1 MNEII
6 DIRSDTVTV
15 PTEEMRKVIAN
26 AKVGDDVFGEDPTV
40 NELEEYVADLLGKE
54 AAVFVA
60 SGVMANQISLHILTK
75 PADEVI
81 VEAESHIFHY
91 EAAAPALL
99 SGIQLKRLYTEMGIF
114 DAKDIDRSI
123 HPDNEHYPNVS
134 LVCIENTHNRHGGT
148 IIPLENINLIADA
161 VKRNNLKFHCDGARL
176 WEASAATGT
185 PLKIF
190 AEPFDTVSVCLSKGL
205 GAPIGSL
212 VTSTKENIKKARR
225 FRKVLGGGMRQV
237 GILASAG
244 LYAIKNNFGLLAE
257 THSNAKLFAKSI
269 SESEY
274 IKVDFS
280 RIQTNIVIFKHS
292 VQIKSEVFE
301 EECKK
306 NGVKVIQFGPNTFRA
321 VFHFQITKEQTIN
334 AAEIIKSVLQKNI
347 NKFS

>member
-1 MNEII
+1 MNDII
-6 DIRSDTVTV
+6 DIRSDTATV
-15 PTEEMRKVIAN
+15 PTEEMRNVIAN

-81 VEAESHIFHY
+81 VEADSHIFHY
-91 EAAAPALL
+91 EGAAPSVL
-99 SGIQLKRLYTEMGIF
+99 SGVQLKQIKTDKGIF
-114 DAKDIDRSI
+114 DLKDIDNCI
-123 HPDNEHYPNVS
+123 HPDNEHYPHVS

-148 IIPLENINLIADA
+148 IIPLDNIRMIAEA

-176 WEASAATGT
+176 WEASAATGI
-185 PLKIF
+185 PLKDY

-212 VTSTKENIKKARR
+212 IASTKGNIYLARR
-225 FRKVLGGGMRQV
+225 FRKVMGGGMRQV
-237 GILASAG
+237 GIIASAG
-244 LYAIKNNFGLLAE
+244 LFAIKNHFRLLPK
-257 THSNAKLFAKSI
+257 THANAKLFAEKI
-269 SESEY
+269 NESEY
-274 IKVDFS
+274 IEVDFS

-292 VQIKSEVFE
+292 NKINSAVFE

-306 NGVKVIQFGPNTFRA
+306 NGVKIIQFGHNTFRA
-321 VFHFQITKEQTIN
+321 VFHFQITKELTIK
-334 AAEIIKSVLQKNI
+334 AADVIKTVLEKYI
-347 NKFS
+347 